1 MIALDEPDSSGH
13 TVVLVVLLM
22 PAASLTVMHWPFML
36 SLNAVYWHSW
46 CLKLKINFTSNQDY
60 IFMHLLKDQIN
71 LERLERKKNYHFC
84 SSGHV
89 SSLQNTCL
97 FIVLIYF
104 YLEDN
109 CFTVLLVSAVQ

>member
-1 MIALDEPDSSGH
+1 
-13 TVVLVVLLM
+13 
-22 PAASLTVMHWPFML
+22 
-36 SLNAVYWHSW
+36 
-46 CLKLKINFTSNQDY
+46 
-60 IFMHLLKDQIN
+60 MHLLKDQIN

>member
-1 MIALDEPDSSGH
+1 
-13 TVVLVVLLM
+13 
-22 PAASLTVMHWPFML
+22 
-36 SLNAVYWHSW
+36 
-46 CLKLKINFTSNQDY
+46 
-60 IFMHLLKDQIN
+60 MHLLKDQIN

-84 SSGHV
+84 SSDHV

-97 FIVLIYF
+97 FIFLIYF